1 MNSVPP
7 VSVPITTPSG
17 ANASFSNEGDAL
29 KSFEAV
35 FLSQVVDEMMKTVD
49 IDATMGAHS
58 AEMWRSVLSQALAD
72 GLMDS
77 GGLGIA
83 DSIESKLNAYKLHT
97 GGNQYE

>member
-1 MNSVPP
+1 MTSVPP
-7 VSVPITTPSG
+7 VSVPISAPS
-17 ANASFSNEGDAL
+17 ATQDSFSNESDAL

-83 DSIESKLNAYKLHT
+83 DSIESKINAYKVHA
-97 GGNQYE
+97 GGKDE

>member
-1 MNSVPP
+1 MTAVSPVTVPL
-7 VSVPITTPSG
+7 SAPS
-17 ANASFSNEGDAL
+17 ASTDNFETESDAL

-83 DSIESKLNAYKLHT
+83 QSIESKMNAYKAQA
-97 GGNQYE
+97 GGRDE

>member
-1 MNSVPP
+1 MSSVPP
-7 VSVPITTPSG
+7 VSVPISAPAATQG
-17 ANASFSNEGDAL
+17 SFATEGDAL

-72 GLMDS
+72 GLMES

-83 DSIESKLNAYKLHT
+83 DSIESKINAYKVHA
-97 GGNQYE
+97 GGKDE